1 MIIRLYLI
9 IYFFIPLI
17 CDSSISLRVEGLDS
31 ELDYNVR
38 QKLLSIHTN
47 VKYVDLDLKKK

>member
-17 CDSSISLRVEGLDS
+17 CNSSISLRVEGLDS